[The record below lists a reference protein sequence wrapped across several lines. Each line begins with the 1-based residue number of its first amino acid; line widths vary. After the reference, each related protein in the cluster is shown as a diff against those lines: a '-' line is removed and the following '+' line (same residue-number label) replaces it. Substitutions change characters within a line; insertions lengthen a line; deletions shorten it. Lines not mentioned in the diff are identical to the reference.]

1 MLKTVTLKA
10 LTPWPQF
17 NEYEGEVVVEVDG
30 RELTCHVVLSSADEW
45 KQHKA
50 GERLPA
56 ELWLERDRTWEKVQP
71 DAPPLFRQI
80 GGVHYE
86 VVGLV
91 REIGPEMLVVDAG
104 FPLSVH
110 LVTRGT
116 PQGLAVG
123 DKIHVD
129 GSMTIELE
137 PEPDDAG
144 GGS

>member
-50 GERLPA
+50 GDRVPA
-56 ELWLERDRTWEKVQP
+56 DLWFERDRTWEKVEPGAQP
-71 DAPPLFRQI
+71 YFRQI

-86 VVGLV
+86 MVGTV
-91 REIGPEMLVVDAG
+91 REIGPEMLMVDAG

-110 LVTRGT
+110 LVTR
-116 PQGLAVG
+116 PEGLAVG
-123 DKIHVD
+123 DRIHVD
-129 GSMTIELE
+129 GSMTIELN
-137 PEPDDAG
+137 PESDDAG
-144 GGS
+144 GAP